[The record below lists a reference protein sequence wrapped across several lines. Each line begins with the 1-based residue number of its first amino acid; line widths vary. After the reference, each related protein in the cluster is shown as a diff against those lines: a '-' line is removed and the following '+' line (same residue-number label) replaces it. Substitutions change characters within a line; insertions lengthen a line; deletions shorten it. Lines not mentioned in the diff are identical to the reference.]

1 MFAFIYLSSLQSS
14 KTQHTI
20 NHARRG
26 TLDPRLPYS
35 CLVTLYE
42 GLCVICVVSVY
53 VNCVY
58 VVSACS
64 HGQCS
69 DVCVVSVYVLGGVR
83 VVYLSTSSVVVYA
96 DS

>member
-1 MFAFIYLSSLQSS
+1 M
-14 KTQHTI
+14 
-20 NHARRG
+20 HARRG

-53 VNCVY
+53 VNCVRGQ
-58 VVSACS
+58 CS
-64 HGQCS
+64 DGQCS
-69 DVCVVSVYVLGGVR
+69 DVCVVSVYVLGGVC